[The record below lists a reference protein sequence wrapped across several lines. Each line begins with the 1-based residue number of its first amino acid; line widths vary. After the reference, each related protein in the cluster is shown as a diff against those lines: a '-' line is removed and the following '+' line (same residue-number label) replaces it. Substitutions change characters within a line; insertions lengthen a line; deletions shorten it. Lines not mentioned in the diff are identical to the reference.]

1 MLECTQLITKC
12 TPLGGPMFQTIIT
25 AVASF
30 ASTNIDDIFIL
41 TLFFGMPGHVIKN
54 RQIVAG
60 QFVGIAILC
69 LISILASI
77 GLNILPS
84 AAVSALGLLPIAIGL
99 GMLWKRYVKK
109 SATDDTKNS
118 EEECET
124 EEIYNDSSSNIEIA
138 ENNRLFKWTSM
149 LLPVGIAKVAAVT
162 LANGGD
168 NLAIYIPF
176 FANMSWTDLTLTLLI
191 YACLVGLWCFIAFKI
206 AGHEKVKASLERYGH
221 MVVPIVLI
229 VLGLSILF

>member
-1 MLECTQLITKC
+1 ML
-12 TPLGGPMFQTIIT
+12 QTIIS

-30 ASTNIDDIFIL
+30 VSTDIDDIIIL
-41 TLFFGMPGHVIKN
+41 TLFFGMAEYEIKN
-54 RQIVAG
+54 SHIVAG
-60 QFVGIAILC
+60 QYIGIAILC

-99 GMLWKRYVKK
+99 GMLWKRYIKK
-109 SATDDTKNS
+109 SDTSAENLSINEVLDSNDQPS
-118 EEECET
+118 E
-124 EEIYNDSSSNIEIA
+124 IEIT
-138 ENNRLFKWTSM
+138 ENNRLFKWTRM
-149 LLPVGIAKVAAVT
+149 LLPAGIAKVAAVT

-176 FANMSWTDLTLTLLI
+176 FANMSWTDLSVTLFI
-191 YACLVGLWCFIAFKI
+191 YACLVGLWCFIAYKI
-206 AGHEKVKASLERYGH
+206 AEHEKVKTSLERYGH
-221 MVVPIVLI
+221 VVVPFVLI

>member
-1 MLECTQLITKC
+1 M
-12 TPLGGPMFQTIIT
+12 
-25 AVASF
+25 A
-30 ASTNIDDIFIL
+30 
-41 TLFFGMPGHVIKN
+41 GHEIKN
-54 RQIVAG
+54 RHIVAG
-60 QFVGIAILC
+60 QYVGIAILC

-109 SATDDTKNS
+109 SATSVKDNATNVNDDALVKL
-118 EEECET
+118 
-124 EEIYNDSSSNIEIA
+124 DDDDMLANIEIN
-138 ENNRLFKWTSM
+138 ENNRLFKWTRV
-149 LLPVGIAKVAAVT
+149 LLPAGIAKVAAVT
-162 LANGGD
+162 LANGSD

-176 FANMSWTDLTLTLLI
+176 FANMSWTDLTMTLSI

-206 AGHEKVKASLERYGH
+206 AEHEKVKASLERYGH
-221 MVVPIVLI
+221 VVVPFVLI

>member
-1 MLECTQLITKC
+1 
-12 TPLGGPMFQTIIT
+12 MFQTIIT
-25 AVASF
+25 SVASF

-60 QFVGIAILC
+60 QYVGIAILC

-84 AAVSALGLLPIAIGL
+84 TAVSVLGLLPIAIGL

-109 SATDDTKNS
+109 SATDAFVTFDDDDM
-118 EEECET
+118 
-124 EEIYNDSSSNIEIA
+124 IANIEIA
-138 ENNRLFKWTSM
+138 ENNRLFKWTRM

-191 YACLVGLWCFIAFKI
+191 YTCLVGLWCFVAFKI

-221 MVVPIVLI
+221 VVVPIVLI

>member
-1 MLECTQLITKC
+1 
-12 TPLGGPMFQTIIT
+12 MFQTIIS

-30 ASTNIDDIFIL
+30 AGTNIDDILIL
-41 TLFFGMPGHVIKN
+41 TLFFGMSGHELKN
-54 RQIVAG
+54 RHIVAG
-60 QFVGIAILC
+60 QYVGIAILC

-109 SATDDTKNS
+109 LATPSEKRSAYDEHDRDALAK
-118 EEECET
+118 
-124 EEIYNDSSSNIEIA
+124 DIEIT
-138 ENNRLFKWTSM
+138 ENNRLFKWTRV

-176 FANMSWTDLTLTLLI
+176 FANMGWADLTMTLLI
-191 YACLVGLWCFIAFKI
+191 YACLVGLWCFIAVKI
-206 AGHEKVKASLERYGH
+206 AEHEKVKATLERYGH
-221 MVVPIVLI
+221 VVVPFVLI

>member
-1 MLECTQLITKC
+1 ML
-12 TPLGGPMFQTIIT
+12 QTIIS
-25 AVASF
+25 AVVSF

-41 TLFFGMPGHVIKN
+41 TLFFGMAEHEIKN
-54 RQIVAG
+54 SHIVAG
-60 QFVGIAILC
+60 QYIGIAILC

-77 GLNILPS
+77 GLNVLPS

-99 GMLWKRYVKK
+99 GMLWKRYIKK
-109 SATDDTKNS
+109 S
-118 EEECET
+118 
-124 EEIYNDSSSNIEIA
+124 DSSDIDDSIKENDEALKKLDDDDMIANIEIA
-138 ENNRLFKWTSM
+138 ENNRLFKWTRM

-206 AGHEKVKASLERYGH
+206 AGHETVKASLERFGH
-221 MVVPIVLI
+221 LVVPFVLI

>member
-1 MLECTQLITKC
+1 MI
-12 TPLGGPMFQTIIT
+12 QTIIS
-25 AVASF
+25 AMASF

-41 TLFFGMPGHVIKN
+41 TLFFGMAGHEIKN
-54 RQIVAG
+54 RHIVAG
-60 QFVGIAILC
+60 QYVGIAILC

-84 AAVSALGLLPIAIGL
+84 AAVNALGLLPIAIGL

-109 SATDDTKNS
+109 SDTSVKDNASKENDGLVKLDDDDVIAT
-118 EEECET
+118 
-124 EEIYNDSSSNIEIA
+124 IEIT
-138 ENNRLFKWTSM
+138 ENNRLFKWTRM

-176 FANMSWTDLTLTLLI
+176 FANMNLTDLTVTLLI
-191 YACLVGLWCFIAFKI
+191 YTCLVGLWCFIAFKI
-206 AGHEKVKASLERYGH
+206 AGHEKIKVSLERYGH
-221 MVVPIVLI
+221 VVVPFVLI

>member
-1 MLECTQLITKC
+1 
-12 TPLGGPMFQTIIT
+12 MFQTIIS

-30 ASTNIDDIFIL
+30 TGTNIDDIFIL
-41 TLFFGMPGHVIKN
+41 TLFFGMSGHEIKN
-54 RQIVAG
+54 SHIVAG
-60 QFVGIAILC
+60 QYVGIAILC
-69 LISILASI
+69 LISVLASI
-77 GLNILPS
+77 GLNIFPS

-109 SATDDTKNS
+109 LATDAL
-118 EEECET
+118 ET
-124 EEIYNDSSSNIEIA
+124 LDDDDMIANIEIA
-138 ENNRLFKWTSM
+138 DNNRLFKWTRM

-176 FANMSWTDLTLTLLI
+176 FANKSWTELTVTLLI
-191 YACLVGLWCFIAFKI
+191 YASLVGLWCIIAFRI

-221 MVVPIVLI
+221 VVVPFVLI

>member
-1 MLECTQLITKC
+1 ML
-12 TPLGGPMFQTIIT
+12 QTIIS

-41 TLFFGMPGHVIKN
+41 TLFFGMAGHEIKN
-54 RQIVAG
+54 TQIVVG
-60 QFVGIAILC
+60 QYVGIAILC

-77 GLNILPS
+77 GLNILPT
-84 AAVSALGLLPIAIGL
+84 AAVSTLGLLPIAIGL
-99 GMLWKRYVKK
+99 GMLWKRYVNKTDTHAEK
-109 SATDDTKNS
+109 LYAYDEHDRDALSAD
-118 EEECET
+118 
-124 EEIYNDSSSNIEIA
+124 IEIT
-138 ENNRLFKWTSM
+138 ENNRLFKWTRM

-176 FANMSWTDLTLTLLI
+176 FANMSWTKLSMTLLI

-206 AGHEKVKASLERYGH
+206 AGHETVKASLERFGH
-221 MVVPIVLI
+221 LVVPFVLI